1 MRFIEESGGVAWGDA
16 DYELDAIPFNRKLGD
31 LSKTSSI
38 FHVAFFPR
46 GVPERDLMIPELSPK
61 MRARAR
67 RPTIVLFEGDQRSFR
82 SFRLRWPRESEPLE
96 ALARVCAIERRVGGE
111 VPPWLVTACYVAG
124 QAWQMGVMDEIRV
137 GMATSIA
144 SAFALAL
151 RGTLVAGDLDD
162 VAIRE
167 MAQQLLLA
175 RRADELRVPRD
186 PWGMARMVWQISAL
200 VWSEEGAER
209 IVEDYIT
216 GGSPWGIASSAMP
229 VWGVLHKPRLIE
241 LLEDDWPSDLE
252 EAARAMMRFWTQRI
266 ALRGATL
273 AEAQALYTPW
283 RVNRRWWEVPD
294 KPPEDLPDAELAL
307 AMAQRLIAEGKA
319 NRQYSEQG
327 IYDAELPPALPLVRW
342 GVKRLRW
349 VCLRAGYWWVSLLDD
364 AGESLGAFRWR
375 GDSTQLQELELAM
388 PDWIT
393 PYVHLAVAA
402 LWRDLVVAGET
413 VFVRRVAGEKGEGKG
428 EEGAKDAQATREAV
442 AHAERVL
449 RLPRAR
455 KIPLREV
462 WPRGIEARAWG
473 DAEDRQTLETR
484 RRVLHAVRGHY
495 RKLAAGWRAHEA
507 ETRAASYGMP
517 SPPEGYTF
525 VVPHVRGGE
534 RGVDE
539 ETLAQ
544 IRRRVRARG
553 LEALVAALG

>member
-1 MRFIEESGGVAWGDA
+1 MRFVEESGGVAWGDT
-16 DYELDAIPFNRKLGD
+16 DYELDAIPLLGSKLGD
-31 LSKTSSI
+31 LSKTNSI
-38 FHVAFFPR
+38 FSVAFFR
-46 GVPERDLMIPELSPK
+46 HGIPERDLSPDLSPK
-61 MRARAR
+61 MRARMR
-67 RPTIVLFEGDQRSFR
+67 RPTIVLFEGEGSLR

-111 VPPWLVTACYVAG
+111 VPPWLVTACYVAA

-151 RGTLVAGDLDD
+151 RGTPVAGDLDD

-186 PWGMARMVWQISAL
+186 PWGVARMVWQISAL
-200 VWSEEGAER
+200 VWSEEGAGR
-209 IVEDYIT
+209 IVEDYIA
-216 GGSPWGIASSAMP
+216 GGAPWGIASSVVP
-229 VWGVLHKPRLIE
+229 VWGMLHKPRLIE
-241 LLEDDWPSDLE
+241 PLEDDWPSDLE
-252 EAARAMMRFWTQRI
+252 EMARVVLSFWMQRI

-283 RVNRRWWEVPD
+283 RVNRHWWELPD
-294 KPPEDLPDAELAL
+294 KLPEGLPDAELAM
-307 AMAQRLIAEGKA
+307 AMAQRLIAEGRA

-327 IYDAELPPALPLVRW
+327 IYEAELPPALPLVRW

-349 VCLRAGYWWVSLLDD
+349 VCLRAGYQWVSMLNET
-364 AGESLGAFRWR
+364 GESLSAFRWR
-375 GDSTQLQELELAM
+375 GDATTLKELEPAM
-388 PDWIT
+388 PDWIA

-413 VFVRRVAGEKGEGKG
+413 VFVYAGKKG
-428 EEGAKDAQATREAV
+428 EGAKDKRAMREAA

-449 RLPRAR
+449 CLPRAR

-462 WPRGIEARAWG
+462 WPREIETRAWG
-473 DAEDRQTLETR
+473 DAEDLQTLEAR
-484 RRVLHAVRGHY
+484 QRVLHAVRGHY

-507 ETRAASYGMP
+507 ETRAANYGMP
-517 SPPEGYTF
+517 SPPDGYTF

-534 RGVDE
+534 RGMDE
-539 ETLAQ
+539 KTMEQ

-553 LEALVAALG
+553 LEALVAVLG

>member
-1 MRFIEESGGVAWGDA
+1 MRFIEESGGIAWGDA
-16 DYELDAIPFNRKLGD
+16 DYELDAIPLFGSKLGD

-38 FHVAFFPR
+38 FSVAFCR
-46 GVPERDLMIPELSPK
+46 HGIPERDLMLPELSPK

-82 SFRLRWPRESEPLE
+82 SFRLRWRRESDPLE

-137 GMATSIA
+137 GMAASIA
-144 SAFALAL
+144 GAFALAL
-151 RGTLVAGDLDD
+151 RGTPVAGDLDD
-162 VAIRE
+162 MAIRE

-175 RRADELRVPRD
+175 RRGDALRVPRD
-186 PWGMARMVWQISAL
+186 PWGVARMVWQISAL
-200 VWSEEGAER
+200 VWSEEGSER
-209 IVEDYIT
+209 IVEDYIA
-216 GGSPWGIASSAMP
+216 GGMPWGIASSAAP

-241 LLEDDWPSDLE
+241 PLEDDWPSDLE
-252 EAARAMMRFWTQRI
+252 EMARTVMRFWMQRV

-283 RVNRRWWEVPD
+283 RVNRRWWEAPD
-294 KPPEDLPDAELAL
+294 KPPEGLPDAELAL
-307 AMAQRLIAEGKA
+307 AMAQRLIAEAKA

-327 IYDAELPPALPLVRW
+327 IYEAELPSALPLVRW

-349 VCLRAGYWWVSLLDD
+349 VCLRAGYQWVSLLDE
-364 AGESLGAFRWR
+364 AGESLSAFRWR
-375 GDSTQLQELELAM
+375 GDATKLQELELVM
-388 PDWIT
+388 PDWIV

-413 VFVRRVAGEKGEGKG
+413 VFVYAGKKGEGKG
-428 EEGAKDAQATREAV
+428 EEGVKDERATREAI

-449 RLPRAR
+449 CLPRAR
-455 KIPLREV
+455 KISLNKV

-473 DAEDRQTLETR
+473 DAEDLQTLEAR

-507 ETRAASYGMP
+507 ETRAANYGMP
-517 SPPEGYTF
+517 SPPDGYTF

-534 RGVDE
+534 RGMDE
-539 ETLAQ
+539 ETMVQ